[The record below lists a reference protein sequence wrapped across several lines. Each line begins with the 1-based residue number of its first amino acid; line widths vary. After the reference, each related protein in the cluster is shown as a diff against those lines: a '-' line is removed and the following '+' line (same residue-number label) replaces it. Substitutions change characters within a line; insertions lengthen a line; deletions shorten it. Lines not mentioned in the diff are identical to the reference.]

1 MPIVITAIRME
12 GGETDLDIT
21 HLWWENPE
29 TGYSD
34 CSALETIISYIED
47 LKGKAY
53 VRDDEGYVIRVVVMV
68 PESGPKFLSTY
79 GDREWTDHLSSSSA
93 PARAGVGR
101 DGSQIGI
108 GRRRHAVDIEDGS
121 GGARSNGRRPNRTVA
136 VRAVARGAGI
146 IVGADAVRYKVYWR
160 DGRDTLRWHARR
172 ELTVPRLDYGDGL
185 MRPSA
190 GNARANDVSES

>member
-34 CSALETIISYIED
+34 CSTLETIISYIED

-53 VRDDEGYVIRVVVMV
+53 VRDDEGYVIRVGVVV

-79 GDREWTDHLSSSSA
+79 GDREWTDHLLFL
-93 PARAGVGR
+93 P
-101 DGSQIGI
+101 
-108 GRRRHAVDIEDGS
+108 RR
-121 GGARSNGRRPNRTVA
+121 
-136 VRAVARGAGI
+136 
-146 IVGADAVRYKVYWR
+146 
-160 DGRDTLRWHARR
+160 
-172 ELTVPRLDYGDGL
+172 
-185 MRPSA
+185 
-190 GNARANDVSES
+190 

>member
-53 VRDDEGYVIRVVVMV
+53 VRDDEGYVIRVGVVV

-79 GDREWTDHLSSSSA
+79 GDQNGPTTSSFFRAAS
-93 PARAGVGR
+93 AGVGVT
-101 DGSQIGI
+101 G
-108 GRRRHAVDIEDGS
+108 
-121 GGARSNGRRPNRTVA
+121 
-136 VRAVARGAGI
+136 VR
-146 IVGADAVRYKVYWR
+146 
-160 DGRDTLRWHARR
+160 
-172 ELTVPRLDYGDGL
+172 
-185 MRPSA
+185 
-190 GNARANDVSES
+190 SESVDGAMPSTSKTR